1 MSAIDEMKQAV
12 QILRENVRH
21 EAGILYAGV
30 RDNDKTRKAIVA
42 LIGCVEEATSEIEAL
57 RRERDGLRA
66 DAVRYRWLRE
76 KARTGEDAPDGLYIG
91 VDSVKYPGKWAL
103 YEKHADKAIDA
114 AMKEQGNG

>member
-1 MSAIDEMKQAV
+1 MDNLSNCKLCGAAPIEIQTFECVKHMCPSKNCTLNHVLLRPEQWQA
-12 QILRENVRH
+12 LMGEDR
-21 EAGILYAGV
+21 
-30 RDNDKTRKAIVA
+30 
-42 LIGCVEEATSEIEAL
+42 
-57 RRERDGLRA
+57 

-114 AMKEQGNG
+114 AMKEQVND